1 MEFIQLSTVVEDG
14 LDMNHHVNLRVLMQ
28 NKFVKK

>member
-1 MEFIQLSTVVEDG
+1 MEFIQPSVFVEDG
-14 LDMNHHVNLRVLMQ
+14 WMNHHADSRVLMQ

>member
-1 MEFIQLSTVVEDG
+1 MEFIRPFAVVVDG
-14 LDMNHHVNLRVLMQ
+14 LDMNHHANLRVLMQ